1 MAIVATGFFD
11 GVHSGHRSVISK
23 MAALARERGEK
34 AVVVTFWPHPR
45 TVLQQDADRL
55 RLLNSP
61 EEKRALCLAAG
72 ADEYEVLPFSR
83 DFSRLSAAEFIKQ
96 YLVDRFGAS
105 AIVLG
110 SDHRL
115 GCDGAGSPEEMA
127 SIVRFC
133 GLEPVFVDDS
143 VCPDGRAV
151 SSTLIRDA
159 LNSGDTA
166 AANAMLG
173 YGYTLRGAV
182 VAGNRIGR
190 TIGFPT
196 ANMELYDPLK
206 LVPARGVYCV
216 EVEVQ
221 GGHYRGICNIGV
233 RPTVGD
239 NRGRTIETHILDF
252 DEDIYG
258 LDIAVTFGS
267 RIRDERHFESL
278 EALKAQ
284 LEQDKISANLL
295 SLRNF

>member
-1 MAIVATGFFD
+1 MAIIATGFFD

-23 MAALARERGEK
+23 MAALARERHEE
-34 AVVVTFWPHPR
+34 AIVVTFWPHPR
-45 TVLQQDADRL
+45 TILQQDADRL
-55 RLLNSP
+55 RLLNSM
-61 EEKRALCLAAG
+61 EEKKALCLEAG
-72 ADEYEVLPFSR
+72 ADRFEVLPFSR
-83 DFSRLSAAEFIKQ
+83 EFSRLSAATFLQE
-96 YLVDRFGAS
+96 YLVGRFGAT

-115 GCDGAGSPEEMA
+115 GCDRIATPEAMA
-127 SIVRFC
+127 SIVRSC

-143 VCPDGRAV
+143 ICADGHPV

-159 LNSGDTA
+159 LTRGDVSA
-166 AANAMLG
+166 AAEMLG
-173 YGYTLRGAV
+173 YRYSLRGAV

-206 LVPARGVYCV
+206 LVPARGVYAV

-221 GGHYRGICNIGV
+221 GRRYRGICNIGL

-258 LDIAVTFGS
+258 LDISVSFLR

-278 EALKAQ
+278 EALKVQ
-284 LEQDKISANLL
+284 LEEDRQSVALL
-295 SLRNF
+295 